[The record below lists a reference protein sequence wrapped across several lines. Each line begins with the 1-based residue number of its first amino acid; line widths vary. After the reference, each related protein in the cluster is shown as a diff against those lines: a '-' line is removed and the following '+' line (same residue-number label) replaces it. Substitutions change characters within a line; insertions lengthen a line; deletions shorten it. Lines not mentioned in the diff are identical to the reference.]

1 LKAWTQP
8 EQEAG
13 ASVLTRRRF
22 EGRQPQ
28 FFYSDLHQAGTSPA
42 LKSPMATRNNNKDR
56 MARKETSAAGLFR
69 VKLKSAAGV
78 GRPVSREGFGHFG
91 DTVIAEHEPQIFRL
105 EQPDEGIRVAGMV
118 TKGVPE
124 VGL

>member
-1 LKAWTQP
+1 
-8 EQEAG
+8 
-13 ASVLTRRRF
+13 
-22 EGRQPQ
+22 
-28 FFYSDLHQAGTSPA
+28 
-42 LKSPMATRNNNKDR
+42 MATRNNHVIIR
-56 MARKETSAAGLFR
+56 IGWPGRGLLPPAFFR